1 LGAPSRSDVRAANIS
16 TQVRALPKNSGYYE
30 WSKDV
35 RARFA
40 AGDDKMLSMKKLIPA
55 VAAAPSEVSALRD
68 SVRVLSEVVRH
79 LAERIEVLETR
90 ETLRGFRPVEG

>member
-1 LGAPSRSDVRAANIS
+1 M
-16 TQVRALPKNSGYYE
+16 TQVRALRINSGYYA

-68 SVRVLSEVVRH
+68 SIRVLSEVVSH

>member
-1 LGAPSRSDVRAANIS
+1 V
-16 TQVRALPKNSGYYE
+16 TQVRALRVNSGYYE

-68 SVRVLSEVVRH
+68 SIRVLSEVVSH

-90 ETLRGFRPVEG
+90 ESLRGLRPVKG

>member
-1 LGAPSRSDVRAANIS
+1 M
-16 TQVRALPKNSGYYE
+16 TQVRALRTIRGYYE

-35 RARFA
+35 RARYA
-40 AGDDKMLSMKKLIPA
+40 AGDDKMLSVKRLIPA
-55 VAAAPSEVSALRD
+55 AAAAQSEISALRD
-68 SVRVLSEVVRH
+68 SVRVLSEVVSH